1 MCTRPILQG
10 VAVALWRA
18 TGKITGMLL
27 DIKRDDLLRLLDS
40 PQALSERIEEAAV
53 TLLSSGM

>member
-1 MCTRPILQG
+1 M
-10 VAVALWRA
+10 AVALWRA

-27 DIKRDDLLRLLDS
+27 EIKRDDLLRLLDS